1 VTALSLSRTDL
12 LQGRSPT
19 PERFGSPSKVFP
31 LGSSSVVGSDV
42 LSGAEPRMSS
52 PDKQRVVHEGEAA
65 RAGSPGSSPRKLL
78 PGRKGSIWDSLFH
91 VDVTYQKS
99 R

>member
-1 VTALSLSRTDL
+1 MT
-12 LQGRSPT
+12 
-19 PERFGSPSKVFP
+19 GS
-31 LGSSSVVGSDV
+31 GV
-42 LSGAEPRMSS
+42 LRGAELRIGS
-52 PDKQRVVHEGEAA
+52 PDKQRVVREGEAG
-65 RAGSPGSSPRKLL
+65 RAGSPGMSPRKQP